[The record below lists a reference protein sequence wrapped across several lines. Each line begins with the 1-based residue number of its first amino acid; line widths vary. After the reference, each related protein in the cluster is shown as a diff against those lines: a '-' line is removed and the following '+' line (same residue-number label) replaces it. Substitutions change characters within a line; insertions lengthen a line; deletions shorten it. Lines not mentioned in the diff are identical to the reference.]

1 LPILEKHGLSSSLN
15 GESLSFAYTLFLAAL
30 AELTFLEVQ
39 KKHSFSECFWIII
52 RKTSLA

>member
-1 LPILEKHGLSSSLN
+1 LPILEKLGLSSSLN

-39 KKHSFSECFWIII
+39 KKTLFF
-52 RKTSLA
+52 RVFLDGFFLKD